1 MHSTYPKRPP
11 HFPST
16 PSSPTHLPP
25 RINSSLLDPVP
36 HLDLKLWSMRRAPLR
51 GSWRMWGWSLG
62 FGQPRIKSSAFIGVS
77 TKQWSFLKYPCAE
90 ERGTIIDSSANP
102 VVWCTFL
109 GSYAGMWQILVVFA
123 QFIFPGLS
131 LCYSLHHQDI
141 YTTIRS
147 ITPTSRL
154 SKSPLPSNSKF
165 CTISDCTPT
174 EFRHTSPLTNPTN
187 REVISIYL
195 PITILFFGHLG

>member
-25 RINSSLLDPVP
+25 RINSSLLDRVP

-62 FGQPRIKSSAFIGVS
+62 FGQPRTKSSAFIGVS

-90 ERGTIIDSSANP
+90 ERGAIIDSSANP

-109 GSYAGMWQILVVFA
+109 GSYAGMWTNPCRLCTLCLSGAESLIQLTPPGYLYNHKVHNADFSPFQI
-123 QFIFPGLS
+123 PPES
-131 LCYSLHHQDI
+131 CPR
-141 YTTIRS
+141 IRS
-147 ITPTSRL
+147 FVPYPTALRQ
-154 SKSPLPSNSKF
+154 NSD
-165 CTISDCTPT
+165 IPALWQIQQIA
-174 EFRHTSPLTNPTN
+174 R
-187 REVISIYL
+187 
-195 PITILFFGHLG
+195 